1 MNSSFDPD
9 MLAARSE
16 SRAVG
21 INRIYNFVYG
31 WMSAALVISAVAAWK
46 MMHVIAE
53 NSSILSNG
61 LMFGLIIA
69 EFALV
74 VGMTAA
80 VHKLPLIASI
90 IMFAVYA
97 ALNGVTL
104 SVLLLVYAQ
113 STVQLAFFT
122 AAGTFAGMALLGT
135 VIKKDFSFIGRI
147 AMMLLIGLVVATIV
161 NIFVGSNGL
170 NYIISL
176 FGVGIFTALT
186 AYDAQRVTRL
196 ANAEASGSIDTQT
209 ANRIGLMC
217 ALSLYLDFVNLFI
230 YLLRLF
236 GRSRD

>member
-61 LMFGLIIA
+61 LMFGLVIA

-135 VIKKDFSFIGRI
+135 VIKKRFLLHWPHCHDATDWSGCRHHCQYLCWLQRPKLYHFAIRRWHLHRPHRLRCAEGNETCQRRSFWEHRYTDRQSYRPD
-147 AMMLLIGLVVATIV
+147 VR
-161 NIFVGSNGL
+161 
-170 NYIISL
+170 
-176 FGVGIFTALT
+176 AL
-186 AYDAQRVTRL
+186 
-196 ANAEASGSIDTQT
+196 
-209 ANRIGLMC
+209 
-217 ALSLYLDFVNLFI
+217 ALSRFRQFVHLSSSS
-230 YLLRLF
+230 LRKEP
-236 GRSRD
+236 